1 MLYGRE
7 TWSIKGD
14 DVTKLEK
21 NVTGMVKW
29 LVRPEDTISAVKSK
43 NTLQLNALGNVCK
56 EQTKV
61 WSSRKNVREFQA

>member
-21 NVTGMVKW
+21 NVAGMVKW

-56 EQTKV
+56 EQTTF